1 MNSSKFL
8 LYNKDL
14 INQNISKWVHTEAR
28 EKVQGVKQKQKSKKL
43 IENLT
48 PMNKT
53 ALESLQKGLEK
64 KEQWAVKL
72 FFEYFYGR
80 PQQRVDVTTNEE
92 SLNMPLITFIET
104 DTE

>member
-1 MNSSKFL
+1 MDKR
-8 LYNKDL
+8 
-14 INQNISKWVHTEAR
+14 INNGGAR
-28 EKVQGVKQKQKSKKL
+28 QGAGRKGKAEEQKL

-48 PMNKT
+48 PMNDM
-53 ALESLQKGLEK
+53 ALESLKKGLEK

-80 PQQRVDVTTNEE
+80 PQQRVDVTSNEE